1 MFVFKAAVVGAGTM
15 GGEIAQAIAKGP
27 LAGKYE
33 KAIDRES
40 AYERLADSPIERIV
54 VTDTLPL
61 KSGEPRNKINV
72 LTIAPLLANTIRNV
86 FLEDS
91 VSEVFMGENQLF

>member
-1 MFVFKAAVVGAGTM
+1 VFS
-15 GGEIAQAIAKGP
+15 GP
-27 LAGKYE
+27 
-33 KAIDRES
+33 
-40 AYERLADSPIERIV
+40 AYERLEESPIKEVV

-61 KSGEPRNKINV
+61 KSGKPRNKINV

-86 FLEDS
+86 FFEDS